1 MTYVGTPEFE
11 SRRPALKAAFDQGRQ
26 EFEARL
32 ALVEAETAPPADV
45 MSPEEFVSRLV
56 VGDVPK
62 E

>member
-1 MTYVGTPEFE
+1 MSYVGTPQFE
-11 SRRPALKAAFDQGRQ
+11 SRRQAIKDKVDQGRA